1 MLTLELVVIMVMTY
15 RYIKRQLSQS
25 DTAATDAEDC

>member
-1 MLTLELVVIMVMTY
+1 MVITY

-25 DTAATDAEDC
+25 DTAATDAKDC